1 MIVSASYP
9 PPACARGTRTPYPL
23 PASSA
28 GRRWRKRSECRVS
41 GAHIAGTC
49 VQVFVLGFCLSACG
63 VNNIPKL
70 QEIAR
75 AKWFDLLYA
84 YSSRD
89 DGTRELIAAVQRH
102 AGEER
107 TGLEDLI
114 KSRARAHETQ
124 VYIATEVLTQRGSFE
139 QFAQA
144 QDELAAA
151 LSRLVMAC
159 ERDRDLK
166 SDQSFVR
173 AAAQL
178 EDSKNRIAAAQ
189 REYDEAAEQY
199 NKELR
204 TLPGAFWGATLYHN
218 NRPMQTFGD

>member
-1 MIVSASYP
+1 MARV
-9 PPACARGTRTPYPL
+9 CA
-23 PASSA
+23 
-28 GRRWRKRSECRVS
+28 
-41 GAHIAGTC
+41 
-49 VQVFVLGFCLSACG
+49 QVLVLGFCLSACG
-63 VNNIPKL
+63 INNIPKH
-70 QEIAR
+70 QETAR

-84 YSSRD
+84 YSLRD
-89 DGTRELIAAVQRH
+89 DGTRALIDAVQRH

-107 TGLEDLI
+107 AGLEELI

-151 LSRLVMAC
+151 LSRLMTAC
-159 ERDRDLK
+159 ERDKDLR

-178 EDSKNRIAAAQ
+178 EDIKNRIAAAR

-218 NRPMQTFGD
+218 NRPMRTFGDFPRDPR